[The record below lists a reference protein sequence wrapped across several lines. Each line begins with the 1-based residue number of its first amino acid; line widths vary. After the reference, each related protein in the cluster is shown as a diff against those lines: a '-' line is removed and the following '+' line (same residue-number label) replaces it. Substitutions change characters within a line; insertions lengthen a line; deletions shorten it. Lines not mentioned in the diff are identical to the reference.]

1 VQGLISTL
9 FSAKSRRPRGA
20 VALGLLLALVAS
32 ANARA
37 DAPLFINPATQDENT
52 QTTCPTNIV
61 IQFNAIRY
69 AYPQIVVVHNYTLPT
84 SVNPFGDLGNAAN
97 VKPPKKAAS
106 AIPLSTTKR
115 ASDLA
120 TAAISDVSTV
130 ETEIYKLRQ
139 QIATDTLLVKKAIAD
154 GDTPSLLP
162 AIAPAPGASASAAAA
177 VPSTVSV
184 PVADA
189 HSAAQAI
196 EKAESSL
203 LWPMA
208 DINVAVSA
216 IRSAQ
221 AAGPSTSESSVL
233 TKLESEISADIQDA
247 SDPSSTINRQI
258 ASLTDW
264 QPVLANVQDSDFTL
278 SHREPCASG
287 AWADNAIVEFVGVDR
302 TLVTWASLT
311 GADSSSKGDKST
323 TQGTQS
329 GGPGAQSPTPT
340 PSPMNSDTV
349 FKRDLYTAVSPS
361 RLTASHGVGYSNI
374 PQYAWKV
381 GTTTNAAGK
390 NVSQVQKTT
399 NDSGVPFLMTA
410 MVHYRLTN
418 PGGVALHVTFAVTT
432 SGQQI
437 ANGMVGVSASL
448 NQSLYVT
455 IGLFR
460 DNTQVLNGY
469 STNQFV
475 PKGTAITTQ
484 THAVNRFGAA
494 LSIPVFSGENGKS
507 SSTPSTKPSPTP
519 TPTAKPKSP

>member
-1 VQGLISTL
+1 MRGLTATL
-9 FSAKSRRPRGA
+9 FSAKTRRPRGA
-20 VALGLLLALVAS
+20 AAIALILASIAS
-32 ANARA
+32 ASAKA
-37 DAPLFINPATQDENT
+37 DAPSFINPATQDENT
-52 QTTCPTNIV
+52 QMTCPTNIV

-97 VKPPKKAAS
+97 VNAPKKASS
-106 AIPLSTTKR
+106 AVAPTTTKS
-115 ASDLA
+115 AADL
-120 TAAISDVSTV
+120 TNAAIADVSTV
-130 ETEIYKLRQ
+130 ETEIYKLQQ

-162 AIAPAPGASASAAAA
+162 PLTVAAATSVSPPVSAA
-177 VPSTVSV
+177 PKVSV
-184 PVADA
+184 PVTDA

-203 LWPMA
+203 VWPMA

-216 IRSAQ
+216 VRSAQ
-221 AAGPSTSESSVL
+221 AAGPSTSQSGVL
-233 TKLESEISADIQDA
+233 TKLENELSTDIQDA
-247 SDPSSTINRQI
+247 NDAASIINRQI
-258 ASLTDW
+258 ASLTSW

-278 SHREPCASG
+278 SHSEPCASG
-287 AWADNAIVEFVGVDR
+287 AWADNAVVEFVGVDR
-302 TLVTWASLT
+302 TLVTWASLS
-311 GADSSSKGDKST
+311 GSSSAAKADKSKT
-323 TQGTQS
+323 SGSQQGS
-329 GGPGAQSPTPT
+329 SDAQTPTPT

-361 RLTASHGVGYSNI
+361 RLTASHGIGYSNI

-381 GTTTNAAGK
+381 GTTSAAGK
-390 NVSQVQKTT
+390 NVSQVQLTT
-399 NDSGVPFLMTA
+399 NDSGAPFLMTA

-437 ANGMVGVSASL
+437 ANGMVGLSASL

-469 STNQFV
+469 STNQIV
-475 PKGTAITTQ
+475 PKGTGITTQ

-494 LSIPVFSGENGKS
+494 LSIPIFSGENGKS
-507 SSTPSTKPSPTP
+507 SSTPSTKPSPKASP
-519 TPTAKPKSP
+519 TTTPKSP